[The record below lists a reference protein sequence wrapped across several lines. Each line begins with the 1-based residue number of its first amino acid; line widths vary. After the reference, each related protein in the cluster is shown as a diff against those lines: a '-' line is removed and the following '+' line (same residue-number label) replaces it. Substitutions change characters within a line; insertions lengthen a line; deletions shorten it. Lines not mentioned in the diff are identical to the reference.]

1 MAVDLRGALLAV
13 AEEAGKMQAELEQ
26 TRDDLINYIN
36 YVEGENDRLKNK
48 LSKAAE
54 LMKQFAEIL
63 SADQN
68 Y

>member
-1 MAVDLRGALLAV
+1 MAFDLQGALLAA
-13 AEEAGKMQAELEQ
+13 AEEAGKMQAEFQ
-26 TRDDLINYIN
+26 QRTDDLIHHINYIDN
-36 YVEGENDRLKNK
+36 ENTRLKEK

-63 SADQN
+63 TDDQN

>member
-1 MAVDLRGALLAV
+1 MAFDLQGALRAA
-13 AEEAGKMQAELEQ
+13 AEEAGKMQEEFWQ
-26 TRDDLINYIN
+26 RTDDLINHIN
-36 YVEGENDRLKNK
+36 YVEGENTRLKER

-63 SADQN
+63 TDDQN

>member
-1 MAVDLRGALLAV
+1 MAVDLRGALLAA
-13 AEEAGKMQAELEQ
+13 AEEAGKMKEEFEQ
-26 TRDDLINYIN
+26 TRDNLINHIN
-36 YVEGENDRLKNK
+36 YVEGENDRLKKK

-63 SADQN
+63 SDDSN

>member
-1 MAVDLRGALLAV
+1 MAVDLRGALLAA
-13 AEEAGKMQAELEQ
+13 AEEAGKMQEEFEQ
-26 TRDDLINYIN
+26 TRDNLINHIN
-36 YVEGENDRLKNK
+36 YVEGENDRLKKK

-63 SADQN
+63 SDDQN

>member
-1 MAVDLRGALLAV
+1 MAVDLRGALLAA
-13 AEEAGKMQAELEQ
+13 AEEAGKMKEEFEQ
-26 TRDDLINYIN
+26 TRDDLINHIN
-36 YVEGENDRLKNK
+36 YVEGENDRLKKK

-63 SADQN
+63 SDDSN

>member
-1 MAVDLRGALLAV
+1 MDLRGALLAA
-13 AEEAGKMQAELEQ
+13 AEEAGKMQAEFEQ
-26 TRDDLINYIN
+26 TRDALINHIN
-36 YVEGENDRLKNK
+36 YVEGENDRLKKK

-63 SADQN
+63 SDDSN

>member
-1 MAVDLRGALLAV
+1 MAVDLRGALLAA
-13 AEEAGKMQAELEQ
+13 AEEAGKMQAEFEQ
-26 TRDDLINYIN
+26 TRDALINHIN
-36 YVEGENDRLKNK
+36 YVEGENDRLKKK

-63 SADQN
+63 SDDSN